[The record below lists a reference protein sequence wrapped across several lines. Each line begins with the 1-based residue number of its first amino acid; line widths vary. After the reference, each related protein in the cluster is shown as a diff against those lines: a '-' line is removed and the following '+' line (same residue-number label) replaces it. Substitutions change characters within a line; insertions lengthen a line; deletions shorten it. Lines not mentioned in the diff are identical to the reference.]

1 AIFFY
6 YSTLFDSRFKTLQQN
21 PPGNTLT
28 KLIHTKFGVDKGIR
42 TINLDQHGI
51 DDATFLYQKWR

>member
-1 AIFFY
+1 
-6 YSTLFDSRFKTLQQN
+6 
-21 PPGNTLT
+21 PGNTLT

>member
-1 AIFFY
+1 MEPNDGLGKELGMDLTIEF
-6 YSTLFDSRFKTLQQN
+6 